1 MKILVIGA
9 GGWTARPI
17 LEALIRV
24 GHEVVALDLP
34 GHAYRE
40 SGFSLPPVRWI
51 EGSVADPTVVE
62 EAARSVGAIVHLA
75 VAVEP
80 NDYSSPEMPFSTNV
94 LGTYNVFE
102 AARHEDALKVVLM
115 SSAPVHLTPLESGK
129 VDARTR
135 LPTSSGDDHLYD
147 LTKRLQEEIARDFCE
162 TYEMDAVMLRA
173 GHVVDGVEGVDAKGI
188 PLAELKYCRGGWVCR
203 HDLAEACL
211 TALSFGTG
219 GYHAFHIIGSRE
231 ARERF
236 DVARTE
242 DELGFHPRATFE
254 D

>member
-1 MKILVIGA
+1 MRILVTGA
-9 GGWTARPI
+9 GGWTARSI
-17 LEALIRV
+17 LEALIRA

-80 NDYSSPEMPFSTNV
+80 NDYSSPEVPFSTNV

-102 AARHEDALKVVLM
+102 AARHEDASKVVLM
-115 SSAPVHLTPLESGK
+115 SSAPVHLTPLEGGK
-129 VDARTR
+129 VDARTG
-135 LPTSSGDDHLYD
+135 LPTSSGGDHLYD

-162 TYEMDAVMLRA
+162 TYSMNAVVLRA
-173 GHVVDGVEGVDAKGI
+173 GHVVDGVEGVDANGT
-188 PLAELKYCRGGWVCR
+188 PLEELEYCRGGWVCR
-203 HDLAEACL
+203 YDLAGACL
-211 TALSFGTG
+211 KALSFGAK

-231 ARERF
+231 AREQV
-236 DVARTE
+236 DIERTE
-242 DELGFHPRATFE
+242 DELGFRPRVTFE